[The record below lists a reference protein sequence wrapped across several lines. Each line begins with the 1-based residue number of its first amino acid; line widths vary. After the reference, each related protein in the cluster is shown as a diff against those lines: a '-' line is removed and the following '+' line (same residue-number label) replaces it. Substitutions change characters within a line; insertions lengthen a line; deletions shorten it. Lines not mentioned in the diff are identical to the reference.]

1 MTLTEINNA
10 LGQDWF
16 KGGDGITAIMYA
28 DESDVVEIVV
38 PNVFKAEEVGD
49 YRNLWEYTGEGDIP
63 KELTEAM
70 INGEDEDVI
79 CHSIDKWQARGCAT
93 V

>member
-28 DESDVVEIVV
+28 EESDVVEIVL
-38 PNVFKAEEVGD
+38 PNVFHVVETGESRD
-49 YRNLWEYTGEGDIP
+49 LWEYIGDGELP
-63 KELTEAM
+63 PELTEAM
-70 INGEDEDVI
+70 EMGDDDNVI
-79 CHSIDKWQARGCAT
+79 CHSLDKWQARGCALI
-93 V
+93 